1 MNFVAMNQSNHY
13 QTIVIS
19 DLHLGTNGSK
29 AKEVVHFLKYNRC
42 NKLILNGDIIDGWQ
56 LKKYGS
62 WKKKHTAFFKT
73 VLKMMD
79 NDDTKVVYLRGNHDD
94 FLDQIIPLSL
104 GKQFQIC
111 HEHILKS
118 GKKKFYITHGD
129 IFDHITTNMK
139 WLAYIGDIGYTFLL
153 WLNKIYNKV
162 RIARNLPYFSL
173 SQLIKQKVKAA
184 VSYISDYEEKLVELA
199 KAHHCDGVICGHIH
213 QAAIREIDG
222 MMYMNSGDWVESM
235 TALVE
240 DHDNNWSIVYFNEYS
255 TDSADDD
262 IESSIV
268 SEFFGYADQLN
279 KIKKAG

>member
-94 FLDQIIPLSL
+94 FLVASRQ
-104 GKQFQIC
+104 
-111 HEHILKS
+111 
-118 GKKKFYITHGD
+118 
-129 IFDHITTNMK
+129 
-139 WLAYIGDIGYTFLL
+139 
-153 WLNKIYNKV
+153 
-162 RIARNLPYFSL
+162 
-173 SQLIKQKVKAA
+173 
-184 VSYISDYEEKLVELA
+184 
-199 KAHHCDGVICGHIH
+199 
-213 QAAIREIDG
+213 
-222 MMYMNSGDWVESM
+222 
-235 TALVE
+235 
-240 DHDNNWSIVYFNEYS
+240 
-255 TDSADDD
+255 
-262 IESSIV
+262 
-268 SEFFGYADQLN
+268 
-279 KIKKAG
+279 